1 MPEVSL
7 GNQHSPLAELAQRLG
22 PVDEAQIRLLLRVS
36 PAQRIQ
42 TMLDM
47 QAVILNSWQSRLR
60 RSHPELTD
68 LELCHLIFDRL
79 RQNG

>member
-1 MPEVSL
+1 VLEISPR
-7 GNQHSPLAELAQRLG
+7 NQHSSIDELAQRLG

>member
-7 GNQHSPLAELAQRLG
+7 GNQHSALDELAQRLG

-68 LELCHLIFDRL
+68 LELCHLIFERL